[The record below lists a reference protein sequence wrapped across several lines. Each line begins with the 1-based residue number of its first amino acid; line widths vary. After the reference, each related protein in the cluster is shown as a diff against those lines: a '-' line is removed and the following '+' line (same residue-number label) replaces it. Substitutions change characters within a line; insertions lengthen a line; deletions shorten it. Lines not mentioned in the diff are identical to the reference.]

1 MKQSLSLF
9 IAIVIS
15 LMLNACSAS
24 SDNATKAVVSSP
36 APSPTENIE
45 QAIIAKNKA
54 AWDAYKD
61 KDVAGIKAYTAE
73 DYESY
78 TQEGPSNLQQDI
90 ANKDKLNIEA
100 YKVVEPKVRMATKDV
115 AILRYKWEPKA
126 TFEGRQIKPVFVTEV
141 WVNRDGKWQVVSYQ
155 ETLLKQ

>member
-9 IAIVIS
+9 IAIVITLTLS
-15 LMLNACSAS
+15 ACSAS
-24 SDNATKAVVSSP
+24 SDNTTKAVASGP
-36 APSPTENIE
+36 APGPTENIE
-45 QAIIAKNKA
+45 QEIIANNKA
-54 AWDAYKD
+54 AWEAYKN

-78 TQEGPSNLQQDI
+78 SQEGPSNLQQDI

-100 YKVVEPKVRMATKDV
+100 YKVVEPKVKMATKDV

-126 TFEGRQIKPVFVTEV
+126 TFKARFCH
-141 WVNRDGKWQVVSYQ
+141 
-155 ETLLKQ
+155 